1 MWLLSL
7 PYVRNMHMYTRLYTL
22 NQGNQAIHKSLQGY
36 YTYHWGYCFRAF
48 TTPYLHT
55 ITTMA
60 ESDVSRPSALPTAN
74 LRLRGAQTL
83 SQPTNAGIENEHDSE
98 AYLDAFEEDW
108 NKRIDS
114 EMDVLVEGMTDLVSL
129 AQVCYINSLVL
140 ISLCLGS
147 CIMHHTRL
155 ATKTSSA

>member
-1 MWLLSL
+1 
-7 PYVRNMHMYTRLYTL
+7 
-22 NQGNQAIHKSLQGY
+22 
-36 YTYHWGYCFRAF
+36 
-48 TTPYLHT
+48 
-55 ITTMA
+55 MA

-155 ATKTSSA
+155 ATRTSSA